1 MKYPPAIYNTENRE
15 NVTVIMRNRMMD
27 VGSVYNNKDFSFDQI
42 HKKMYF
48 TKCSARMYF
57 LQRADRLS
65 DWQPF
70 L

>member
-1 MKYPPAIYNTENRE
+1 
-15 NVTVIMRNRMMD
+15 MRNRMMD
-27 VGSVYNNKDFSFDQI
+27 VGIVYNNKDFSFDQI
-42 HKKMYF
+42 HKKIYF